1 MSVIARLSE
10 RHTTKVAW
18 LVVLAGAASVVV
30 GDRLWR
36 WAAGLGPGAGF
47 AFGAFCGTGILCGWA
62 LAAAA
67 LRRRQWVRCA
77 AATAVGTI
85 AFLALAGL
93 FPGRNGRLVGSLVM
107 PRDQRMWVEENPMV
121 WWAIASGLA
130 LGALAL
136 WRTISRRPAR

>member
-1 MSVIARLSE
+1 MSVIAKLSE
-10 RHTTKVAW
+10 RHVVKLAW
-18 LVVLAGAASVVV
+18 LAVLGGAASAVL

-36 WAAGLGPGAGF
+36 WAAGLGPGVGF

-107 PRDQRMWVEENPMV
+107 PRGQRMWVEENPTV
-121 WWAIASGLA
+121 WWAIAAGLA